1 MANRLLFLIAHSTE
15 MGEAVLRSSNVGPVN
30 LDIKTRIEHAA
41 TMVNALLGRLDDNA
55 DGRIGVVSY
64 CEYDGQVEYSSQLSS
79 SLEDLFVSPGDLP
92 DLVKATETRY
102 KNVPSAAGGLPDEV
116 EIEFKIWYE
125 IGDLADMQPAKGVA
139 GLSSI
144 LNDDEETLVIHIHA
158 TTLSETAD
166 ATDLTSLTNMENVS
180 LINICMAATEQVPA
194 IAFPADVS
202 NLNSPE
208 KRAVGE
214 YSMPL
219 GYQLASLLRNAG
231 IICTGESQGII
242 LNAKLLDLAKI
253 CKIAEGYITSQ
264 PEPEPEP
271 ESEPESE
278 PERESP
284 SDGAESE
291 SDGRWRVEPE
301 SDVEE
306 SDGASTADDAPDQV
320 AEQDTASE
328 GAADGEASSAGAASV
343 DSGIVILFDPSGEV
357 DDSGGFSKAKSS
369 LGLLLEKLARGDEAT
384 RTIAL
389 WTLGEGQDGVKTT
402 TVGDL
407 AAGVDVQLEE
417 YVEEV
422 PSGGG
427 GIMNIPHNIPW
438 FVSPAVVTDVD
449 ADDTVPALVES
460 LAVSAAGTVCYL
472 IVTDS
477 SAASKTGELLLAAK
491 SDCPHC
497 EFRVWLFSADALQH
511 FELPEDT
518 NTLDLSV
525 EQNKFCEL
533 ATDDNGVVQIVI
545 NGRSPKLVF

>member
-41 TMVNALLGRLDDNA
+41 TMVNALLGRLDADA

-102 KNVPSAAGGLPDEV
+102 KNVPSAAGGLPDKV

-125 IGDLADMQPAKGVA
+125 IGDLADVQPVKGVA

-144 LNDDEETLVIHIHA
+144 LNDDEETLVIHVHA
-158 TTLSETAD
+158 TTLCETAD
-166 ATDLTSLTNMENVS
+166 ATDLTSLTNMEKVS
-180 LINICMAATEQVPA
+180 LINICMAATEQVPT

-208 KRAVGE
+208 NRAVGE

-219 GYQLASLLRNAG
+219 GYQLASLLGNAG

-242 LNAKLLDLAKI
+242 LNTKLLDLAKI
-253 CKIAEGYITSQ
+253 CKIAEGYIT
-264 PEPEPEP
+264 PEPEPETESES
-271 ESEPESE
+271 ESEP
-278 PERESP
+278 ESP

-291 SDGRWRVEPE
+291 SDGRWRVESE

-306 SDGASTADDAPDQV
+306 SDGASTANDAPDQV
-320 AEQDTASE
+320 AEQDTVSE
-328 GAADGEASSAGAASV
+328 GEASSAGAASV
-343 DSGIVILFDPSGEV
+343 DTGIVILFDPSGEV

-389 WTLGEGQDGVKTT
+389 WTLGEGKDGVKTT

-449 ADDTVPALVES
+449 ADATVPALLES
-460 LAVSAAGTVCYL
+460 LAVCAEGTVCYL

-497 EFRVWLFSADALQH
+497 EFRVWLFSADALQY

-518 NTLDLSV
+518 GTLDLSV
-525 EQNKFCEL
+525 EQNKFGEL